1 MKEKNNF
8 LLISLDDEK
17 SKPLA
22 EVLLSKICKEIIN
35 LLAQNELSE
44 KDISERLNSPI
55 NTIEYNLKKLLKA
68 ELIEK
73 SSNFFWSVKG
83 KKIPT
88 YKLSNKTII
97 ISPKKSNL
105 NSKIKSLL
113 PVAILVGVGTFL
125 IKNLTKIKPIEFQDS
140 NLLKTTIESSG
151 AESFVQNANIFWT
164 SVPAWFWFLSGAII
178 VCAIF
183 YILNWRKI

>member
-1 MKEKNNF
+1 MKDKNNF

-22 EVLLSKICKEIIN
+22 EVLGSKTCKEIIN

-44 KDISERLNSPI
+44 KDISEKLNCPI
-55 NTIEYNLKKLLKA
+55 NTVEYNLKKLLKA

-73 SSNFFWSVKG
+73 SQNFFWSVKG

-88 YKLSNKTII
+88 YKLSNKSII
-97 ISPKKSNL
+97 ISPKKSSI

-113 PVAILVGVGTFL
+113 PVAILVGVGSFL
-125 IKNLTKIKPIEFQDS
+125 IKKFTTFSEISEPVLKVASLADS
-140 NLLKTTIESSG
+140 AQS
-151 AESFVQNANIFWT
+151 AEKFANSANIFWT
-164 SVPAWFWFLSGAII
+164 SLPAWFWFLSGAII
-178 VCAIF
+178 VALIF
-183 YILNWRKI
+183 YVLNWRKI